1 MALLYTFHFYLH
13 ALCVRHASGA
23 KCLYQ
28 KTGNQFDSTMFL
40 DTLYSHFNQT
50 YGPSSRLFFDATPV
64 DTPGYR
70 NRFTIL
76 PFVLLTLGCVV
87 ASAAWTA
94 LLLKGRLTPRSQ
106 RRIWISTVVALLVAG
121 VLFIAATSAMTL
133 IVPNVHGEIDEY
145 FKYEYRPNTVDS
157 GWSLFAA
164 LWSAAASQCL
174 AGIIHWILVAV
185 RGSPDQHGEP
195 ISPPSHRDSDDE
207 DDGLPIYA
215 RCKSHQRKGRS
226 EAAMPGGEG

>member
-23 KCLYQ
+23 ECWYQ
-28 KTGNQFDSTMFL
+28 KTGNQFDSTMIL
-40 DTLYSHFNQT
+40 DSVQSHFNQT
-50 YGPSSRLFFDATPV
+50 YGTSRLFFDATTV
-64 DTPGYR
+64 DRPGYR

-76 PFVLLTLGCVV
+76 PFVLLALGCVV

-94 LLLKGRLTPRSQ
+94 LLLKGRLTLRSQ

-121 VLFIAATSAMTL
+121 VLFIAATAAMAL
-133 IVPNVHGEIDEY
+133 IVPNVHREIDANFEY
-145 FKYEYRPNTVDS
+145 KYRSNTVDS
-157 GWSLFAA
+157 GWSFFAA

-185 RGSPDQHGEP
+185 RGSPDRHGGP
-195 ISPPSHRDSDDE
+195 ISPPPSHRGSDDE

-215 RCKSHQRKGRS
+215 RCESRQHKCRS
-226 EAAMPGGEG
+226 EAAVSGGEG